1 LIHPS
6 LETDRLLLRPPEDS
20 DIDAWTAML
29 TDPEVARYLGPPF
42 ASRADVAAHIR
53 TMQERHRSDGFGLL
67 AVVRKDD
74 GVVIGRSGFLVW
86 DTRTW
91 STATLREAGRHAE
104 VEIGW
109 TLARD
114 AWGFGYATEA
124 GAACR
129 DHGFGR
135 LGLSR
140 IAAVI
145 QHGND
150 RSIAVAHRLGMSHER
165 DIRTAKGFE
174 AQLWAVG
181 RSASRRSRKRRSA
194 SEWTSS
200 SARS

>member
-1 LIHPS
+1 MKI
-6 LETDRLLLRPPEDS
+6 ETERLLLRVPDDS
-20 DIDAWTAML
+20 DLDAWTAML

-42 ASRADVAAHIR
+42 ASRAAVAAHIDTVR
-53 TMQERHRSDGFGLL
+53 ERHEADGFGLL

-74 GVVIGRSGFLVW
+74 GAVIGRSGYLVW

-91 STATLREAGRHAE
+91 STTTRREAGGHAD

-129 DHGFGR
+129 DHGFAR
-135 LGLSR
+135 LGLRR
-140 IAAVI
+140 IVAVI

-150 RSIAVAHRLGMSHER
+150 RSIAVARRLGMRCER
-165 DIRTAKGFE
+165 DIRTLKGFE
-174 AQLWAVG
+174 AQLWVVDP
-181 RSASRRSRKRRSA
+181 R
-194 SEWTSS
+194 
-200 SARS
+200 

>member
-1 LIHPS
+1 MI
-6 LETDRLLLRPPEDS
+6 LETKRLLLRAPQDS
-20 DIDAWTAML
+20 DLDAWTAML

-53 TMQERHRSDGFGLL
+53 TVRERHGADGFGLL
-67 AVVRKDD
+67 AVLRKDD
-74 GVVIGRSGFLVW
+74 GAVIGRSGFLVW
-86 DTRTW
+86 DSGTW
-91 STATLREAGRHAE
+91 ATSTARDAGEHAE

-124 GAACR
+124 GEACR
-129 DHGFGR
+129 DHGFAR

-150 RSIAVAHRLGMSHER
+150 RSIAVARRLGMRHER

-174 AQLWAVG
+174 AELWIV
-181 RSASRRSRKRRSA
+181 RSK
-194 SEWTSS
+194 
-200 SARS
+200 

>member
-1 LIHPS
+1 MRI
-6 LETDRLLLRPPEDS
+6 ETERLLLRTPDES
-20 DIDAWTAML
+20 DVDAWTEML

-42 ASRADVAAHIR
+42 ASRAEVADHIR
-53 TMQERHRSDGFGLL
+53 TVRERHEADGFGLL

-74 GVVIGRSGFLVW
+74 GAVIGRSGFLVW

-91 STATLREAGRHAE
+91 STTTVREARRHAQ

-129 DHGFGR
+129 DHGFAH
-135 LGLSR
+135 LALSR

-145 QHGND
+145 QHGNE
-150 RSIAVAHRLGMSHER
+150 RSFAVARRLGMRHER
-165 DIRTAKGFE
+165 DIRTLKGFE
-174 AQLWAVG
+174 AQLWVVNVRAVDG
-181 RSASRRSRKRRSA
+181 
-194 SEWTSS
+194 
-200 SARS
+200 